1 MTLLQRLA
9 AGGGF
14 IAASLAAGSA
24 SATIAL
30 SGGVNLQASALATDE
45 FHQGPATVDPSH
57 GDSWTGAP
65 RDLTAS
71 ASATQAGGT
80 DTVSAHGTIL
90 ANWAS
95 ANAGSVSIQ
104 DYGWTVAANDPSI
117 TLVSPSVNAGFT
129 GPFDW
134 SYQFT
139 ATRDGTF
146 DLDIDLIGAGDDLF
160 GLGAW
165 DLNFADGAVA
175 TETELLRGYFSAPT
189 DEISA
194 SFSHALLAG
203 HTYTVGLRNLDGFS
217 TAGITTNSSVQ
228 AQEGGVVFWAITP
241 DGAPEASTWALAVAG
256 FGLAGAA
263 LRRRRG
269 DFHAPA

>member
-1 MTLLQRLA
+1 MDLRILSAA
-9 AGGGF
+9 AGGLLV
-14 IAASLAAGSA
+14 ASLAAGPA
-24 SATIAL
+24 SATIAR
-30 SGGVNLQASALATDE
+30 SGSVDLQAAARATLE
-45 FHQGPATVDPSH
+45 FNQAPATVDPSH

-65 RDLTAS
+65 RFLTAS
-71 ASATQAGGT
+71 AAAAQTGGT
-80 DTVSAHGTIL
+80 DTVTAHGQIL

-95 ANAGSVSIQ
+95 ADAGSVSIE

-117 TLVSPSVNAGFT
+117 TLVSPSVTAGFT

-139 ATRDGTF
+139 ATRDGRF
-146 DLDIDLIGAGDDLF
+146 DLNLDLIGAGDDLF

-175 TETELLRGYFSAPT
+175 TETELLRGYFNAPT
-189 DEISA
+189 DEITA
-194 SFSHALLAG
+194 SFSHDLIAG

-217 TAGITTNSSVQ
+217 TAGVTTNSSVV
-228 AQEGGVVFWAITP
+228 AQEGGVMFWAITP
-241 DGAPEASTWALAVAG
+241 AGVPEPSAWGLAVAG

-269 DFHAPA
+269 HFSRAH